1 MACTYIRKQVW
12 AKPTLTRPLRTQEKQ
27 GIKKEELKDASRKKS
42 MLSMKIRLQ
51 LKEINPKNKCLGTAW
66 KEKRV
71 KAAS

>member
-27 GIKKEELKDASRKKS
+27 EDPKELKDASRKKS